1 MILVSSA
8 SSAASGQSIRNL
20 NKINI
25 SFKTDAVAE
34 TGLDEPSKY
43 ILHVQDIQH
52 QIEAAF
58 NPLN

>member
-20 NKINI
+20 NEINI
-25 SFKTDAVAE
+25 SFKTDSVAE